1 MTMQEPFTIEYGIDR
16 DGERYWR
23 ITIPHGRNWNEQYY
37 ALGHEPPNFPVPAT
51 ARTFRHSWG
60 NDTAHVTIWPG
71 VMQQRI
77 SDEPYTGFGQVIT
90 FQLNTGECETRY
102 DDFD

>member
-37 ALGHEPPNFPVPAT
+37 ALGHEPPNFPVPAIPQSVEYVFIGGLMDGIFIREHGWIV
-51 ARTFRHSWG
+51 AG
-60 NDTAHVTIWPG
+60 AYLDGLPV
-71 VMQQRI
+71 
-77 SDEPYTGFGQVIT
+77 D
-90 FQLNTGECETRY
+90 
-102 DDFD
+102 